1 MWFLWPISTST
12 IQSLLYLIFWFCF
25 TVRKSWLKQSATN
38 WKAAALWLV
47 PDSKLGILQQF
58 IRKNLKSTLLLVFFL
73 CVYMLLICM
82 PAYCLYGKKW
92 NEITDEKLSFLLS
105 GSFHFSFFVFWSKWP
120 KNKKNQLSFS
130 GKMRQTGQVTFC
142 FCFWSLWPNNKN
154 WKFLKTKE
162 RKDAEFLY

>member
-1 MWFLWPISTST
+1 MNWGLFLRYLALLLFKNWKSYKLRKIWILSTQVVQSASIWTPFNFLFCDFEWFLWPISTST

-38 WKAAALWLV
+38 WKAAAALWLV

-82 PAYCLYGKKW
+82 PAYRLYGKKW
-92 NEITDEKLSFLLS
+92 K
-105 GSFHFSFFVFWSKWP
+105 
-120 KNKKNQLSFS
+120 
-130 GKMRQTGQVTFC
+130 
-142 FCFWSLWPNNKN
+142 
-154 WKFLKTKE
+154 
-162 RKDAEFLY
+162 

>member
-1 MWFLWPISTST
+1 MVWNGRKTIIWTSFNFLFCDFVSFLWPISAST

-82 PAYCLYGKKW
+82 PAYRLYRKKW
-92 NEITDEKLSFLLS
+92 NEITDEKLSFPWDEIN
-105 GSFHFSFFVFWSKWP
+105 FWHIP
-120 KNKKNQLSFS
+120 KVCPF
-130 GKMRQTGQVTFC
+130 
-142 FCFWSLWPNNKN
+142 
-154 WKFLKTKE
+154 
-162 RKDAEFLY
+162 